1 MKASPICAYVNN
13 KTEELKYRV
22 FGPKDIEFLD
32 ISHPAGM
39 RTYVRS
45 LCFVMYKAINDII
58 PGTRLRIEHS
68 LSHGYYCLLDNENAL
83 EPESIDKIKHRMAEI
98 IAADIPFK
106 KIECHTA
113 DAIEV
118 FREQGMFDKIELLK
132 TTHELYTQYH
142 TLDGLADSYYSWLT
156 RCTDRTGSDRTA
168 RKNVECIQRIP
179 HVQPNYRIEQYRRPQ
194 QSRGN
199 KTGNR
204 LNQSCRSPS

>member
-1 MKASPICAYVNN
+1 MEKEQFDVYCVNTGKTIRVNGGESLLEIYKLANPRLAHRPICAYVNN

-83 EPESIDKIKHRMAEI
+83 KPESIDKIKHRMAEI
-98 IAADIPFK
+98 IAADISFK

-118 FREQGMFDKIELLK
+118 FREQGIAEN
-132 TTHELYTQYH
+132 H
-142 TLDGLADSYYSWLT
+142 TRVIYSIPYSRRSRRLVLQLADSV
-156 RCTDRTGSDRTA
+156 DRIFTG
-168 RKNVECIQRIP
+168 I
-179 HVQPNYRIEQYRRPQ
+179 
-194 QSRGN
+194 
-199 KTGNR
+199 R
-204 LNQSCRSPS
+204 LSKI